1 MTKYKRPFTPPRDDP
16 TVWPYTDHTRAKHR
30 LLVGYLH
37 AWFPIIA
44 SRSNAINVIDGFAG
58 PGRYEAGE
66 PGSPLLMIEA
76 FTEHKNTTDAMRA
89 ANVYFD
95 FIEERPDR
103 VDFLS
108 SELAKLSLPPNV
120 HLEPVHEGSF
130 DDVMGRILDDIP
142 ATSALAPTFAFIDPF
157 GYTGHGLQL
166 SSRILQFRKCELL
179 IYVPWPFIARF
190 IHKPEIEAALTNL
203 FGDEDWKAART
214 EKGKSAERIL
224 HDTFLTKVK
233 GAAGFAL
240 PFEIDASTGRGWA
253 GYTLYF
259 ATRSVLGLEKMKQA
273 MWKVD
278 PVSGSGFAYAG
289 NPDQLVMFTA
299 TPDFPALEAALRERF
314 GTSSFTIDQAERFTT
329 VSTIFAAELHLKRKT
344 LEVAER
350 AGRLTAETPGK
361 PKRHVGHYT
370 PGTILRFTA

>member
-1 MTKYKRPFTPPRDDP
+1 MTRYKRPYTPPRDDP
-16 TVWPYTDHTRAKHR
+16 TVWPYSDHTRAKHR

-44 SRSNAINVIDGFAG
+44 SRSKAINVIDGFAG
-58 PGRYEAGE
+58 PGRYEGGE

-76 FTEHKNTTDAMRA
+76 FTGHKNTTDAMRA

-108 SELAKLSLPPNV
+108 SEIAKLSLPANV
-120 HLEPVHEGSF
+120 HVEPVHEGPF
-130 DDVMGRILDDIP
+130 DEVMGGILDNIP

-224 HDTFLTKVK
+224 HEIFLSKVK
-233 GAAGFAL
+233 GAADYAL
-240 PFEIDASTGRGWA
+240 PFEVDASTGRGWA

-273 MWKVD
+273 MWNVD

-289 NPDQLVMFTA
+289 NPDQLVMFSA
-299 TPDFPALEAALRERF
+299 TPDFAALEAALRQKF
-314 GTSSFTIDQAERFTT
+314 GTTPFTIDQAERFTT
-329 VSTIFAAELHLKRKT
+329 VSTIFAAEWHLKRKT

-350 AGRLTAETPGK
+350 AGRLTATTPGK
-361 PKRHVGHYT
+361 PKRRVGHYT
-370 PGTILRFTA
+370 PGTVLRFTA